1 MLGAVA
7 STAGPPAGGAEPW
20 LWFSPA
26 DPWAGVTAGALARRA
41 GRPEAGAMLANRRIS
56 TLRQLADHRRRAGR
70 LSARQEADED
80 ALAECASL
88 ARAVLRRAAGEGA
101 ADGDAAALE
110 AARPLRGEERPRAIL
125 EVCALRF
132 GNLSRRRRDAGDAS
146 GVELAALPR
155 PCQALVKA
163 LADGDRPAPRDLSR
177 AAYARFVARHGDAAR
192 ALQALEDGELGGPPW
207 AASKAERDADDKR
220 IRETL
225 LHGRVALEKCWALLE
240 EREGALAADGLL
252 GSTVLSALADGA
264 AVREVA
270 AERSA
275 TAAKALARAEA
286 EARQRAEQKD
296 ALKRLSAEN
305 GGGGA
310 RAAKA
315 RTAKGAGRKPDAR
328 KR

>member
-1 MLGAVA
+1 M
-7 STAGPPAGGAEPW
+7 
-20 LWFSPA
+20 
-26 DPWAGVTAGALARRA
+26 D
-41 GRPEAGAMLANRRIS
+41 
-56 TLRQLADHRRRAGR
+56 
-70 LSARQEADED
+70 
-80 ALAECASL
+80 
-88 ARAVLRRAAGEGA
+88 
-101 ADGDAAALE
+101 
-110 AARPLRGEERPRAIL
+110 
-125 EVCALRF
+125 
-132 GNLSRRRRDAGDAS
+132 
-146 GVELAALPR
+146 
-155 PCQALVKA
+155 
-163 LADGDRPAPRDLSR
+163 
-177 AAYARFVARHGDAAR
+177 ARFVARHGDAAR

-275 TAAKALARAEA
+275 AAAKALARAEA

>member
-1 MLGAVA
+1 MWPF
-7 STAGPPAGGAEPW
+7 PP
-20 LWFSPA
+20 
-26 DPWAGVTAGALARRA
+26 V
-41 GRPEAGAMLANRRIS
+41 
-56 TLRQLADHRRRAGR
+56 
-70 LSARQEADED
+70 
-80 ALAECASL
+80 CASS
-88 ARAVLRRAAGEGA
+88 
-101 ADGDAAALE
+101 
-110 AARPLRGEERPRAIL
+110 RP
-125 EVCALRF
+125 V
-132 GNLSRRRRDAGDAS
+132 
-146 GVELAALPR
+146 AALPR

-275 TAAKALARAEA
+275 AAAKALARAEA

-315 RTAKGAGRKPDAR
+315 RTAAKGRRK
-328 KR
+328 K